1 MRVVTWGFGAMGRG
15 IAKNV
20 VESKCMKLVGVIDKN
35 PEFIGKDVG
44 ELLGL
49 ETYGTRVR
57 DSIDVIEETNPDIVI
72 IAD

>member
-49 ETYGTRVR
+49 ET
-57 DSIDVIEETNPDIVI
+57 
-72 IAD
+72 